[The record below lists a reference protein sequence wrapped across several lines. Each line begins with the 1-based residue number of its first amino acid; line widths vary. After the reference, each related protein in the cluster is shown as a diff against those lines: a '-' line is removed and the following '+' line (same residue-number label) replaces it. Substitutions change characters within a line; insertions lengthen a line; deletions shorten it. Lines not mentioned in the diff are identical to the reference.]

1 MTTPDAVYNDNI
13 DTRHIG
19 SSDVVSGSAV
29 YTGWVSHH
37 RLSPKAHGFR
47 YRVFM
52 MFLNLDELP
61 ELFQNTRFWSYQRRN
76 LAWFKRADYFGDANI
91 PLKQAIADAV
101 ENATGKRPEGAICM
115 LTNMRYFGHCFNPV
129 TFYYCFNAQDNAL
142 QAMVSHIT
150 NTPWQEDFIY
160 VHDFTAASARHFNS
174 AEFQF
179 GKSFHVSPFM
189 PMDIDYRWS
198 FQLLQQQILI
208 RMENFQ
214 QNQPMFNAVLNL
226 QRQPITNSRLNWLL
240 LCYPFMTLKV
250 IAAIYWNALLLWLK
264 RVPFYS
270 HPNIS

>member
-1 MTTPDAVYNDNI
+1 MNDIVMSTPDSAPTVNI
-13 DTRHIG
+13 N
-19 SSDVVSGSAV
+19 SAV
-29 YTGWVSHH
+29 YTGWVSHQ
-37 RLSPKAHGFR
+37 RLAPKHHGFR

-61 ELFQNTRFWSYQRRN
+61 KLFQNTRFWSYQRRN

-91 PLKQAIADAV
+91 PLKQAIVDAV
-101 ENATGKRPEGAICM
+101 ETATGKRPEGAICM

-129 TFYYCFNAQDNAL
+129 TFYYCFNAQGDRL

-160 VHDFTAASARHFNS
+160 VHDFESAASRNGNS

-214 QNQPMFNAVLNL
+214 HSQPVFNAVLNL
-226 QRQPITNSRLNWLL
+226 QREPITNRKLHWLL

-270 HPNIS
+270 HPNAS